1 MSINFLYNS
10 ENVQED
16 SLLPLTLPPISTP
29 QPPPSNLFITPQSPS
44 PVSISNFINSQSLS
58 PISITNSI
66 LDSQNE
72 SSSLLTFSPLHS
84 FTLNPICPTAKKI
97 YKNKVKNK
105 NLIKFIY
112 CDKGKKVKKLKI

>member
-16 SLLPLTLPPISTP
+16 SLLPLTLPSLSTS
-29 QPPPSNLFITPQSPS
+29 QLPPNNLFI
-44 PVSISNFINSQSLS
+44 N
-58 PISITNSI
+58 SITDI
-66 LDSQNE
+66 QNE
-72 SSSLLTFSPLHS
+72 PSSLLTFSPLHS
-84 FTLNPICPTAKKI
+84 FTLNPICPVAKNIYNKKI
-97 YKNKVKNK
+97 KSK